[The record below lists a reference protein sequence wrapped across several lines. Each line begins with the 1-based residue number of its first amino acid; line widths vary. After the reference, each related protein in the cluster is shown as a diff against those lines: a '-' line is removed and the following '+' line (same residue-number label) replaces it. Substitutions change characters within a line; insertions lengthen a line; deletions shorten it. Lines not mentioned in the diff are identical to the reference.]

1 MRSCRLQPD
10 FHSGILPTAY
20 PFVDG
25 NQTFAQPEYL
35 PSDLLRRIRRFIM
48 VPSELSNRQSLVGLL
63 FSATMS
69 LRCHAEDKARIF
81 EGFPRFQRGTPHFLT
96 CCSALITCITMHHRR
111 LCQPSIRQHTTN
123 TSCHPVHY
131 HRTCQLDFDCLVAD

>member
-48 VPSELSNRQSLVGLL
+48 VPSELSNRQSLVGLP

-96 CCSALITCITMHHRR
+96 CCSSPCITAGFVSH
-111 LCQPSIRQHTTN
+111 QSVN

-131 HRTCQLDFDCLVAD
+131 HIEHVNSTSTAWWLTKRHV